1 MIQVSIAKHA
11 VAFPSKVLARDGGK
25 HIYNIQLAEAASA
38 YVDNGWF
45 VGKGEFVELDLYKAA
60 APTSFE
66 GKVVGKA
73 NNGNFYVEVVTPGDA
88 MFVYQVPMIEETYSN
103 TFKKESNYTNAPTQ
117 VVRAYELAVGDV
129 VEISAD
135 GFDGTIAT
143 GDSVELKAITGVT
156 AAKRLA
162 KKTASQSSGD

>member
-1 MIQVSIAKHA
+1 MIQMTIAKHA
-11 VAFPSKVLARDGGK
+11 VAFPSKTLASLGGK

-45 VGKGEFVELDLYKAA
+45 VGKGDFIELDLYKAV

-66 GKVVGKA
+66 GTIVGVTA
-73 NNGNFYVEVVTPGDA
+73 NGNFYVEVKSA
-88 MFVYQVPMIEETYSN
+88 ENALFVYQVPMIEETYNN

-117 VVRAYELAVGDV
+117 VVRSYELAVGDI

-135 GFDGTIAT
+135 GFDGAVAVN
-143 GDSVELKAITGVT
+143 DEVELKAVAGVT

-162 KKTASQSSGD
+162 KKSV

>member
-1 MIQVSIAKHA
+1 MIQVNIAKHC

-25 HIYNIQLAEAASA
+25 HIFNIQLAEAADKF
-38 YVDNGWF
+38 VDNGWF
-45 VGKGEFVELDLYKAA
+45 VGKGDFVELDLYKAV

-66 GKVVGKA
+66 GKVVGIA
-73 NNGNFYVEVVTPGDA
+73 PNGNYYVEVVTPGDA
-88 MFVYQVPMIEETYSN
+88 LFVYQVPMIEETYNN

-117 VVRAYELAVGDV
+117 VVRSYELAVGDI

-135 GFDGTIAT
+135 GFDGAVNVK
-143 GDSVELKAITGVT
+143 DEVELKAITGVT

-162 KKTASQSSGD
+162 KKSI

>member
-88 MFVYQVPMIEETYSN
+88 LFVYQVPMIEETYSN

-117 VVRAYELAVGDV
+117 VVRAYELAEGDII
-129 VEISAD
+129 EISAD
-135 GFDGTIAT
+135 GFAGKVAAKDE
-143 GDSVELKAITGVT
+143 VELKVISGVT
-156 AAKRLA
+156 AKQLA
-162 KKTASQSSGD
+162 KKGA

>member
-1 MIQVSIAKHA
+1 MIQVNIAKHC

-25 HIYNIQLAEAASA
+25 HIFNIQLAEAADKF
-38 YVDNGWF
+38 VDNGWF
-45 VGKGEFVELDLYKAA
+45 VGKGDFIELDLYKAA

-66 GKVVGKA
+66 GKVVGIA
-73 NNGNFYVEVVTPGDA
+73 PNGNYYVEVKSA
-88 MFVYQVPMIEETYSN
+88 ENALFVYQVPMIEETYNN

-117 VVRAYELAVGDV
+117 VVRSYELAVGDI

-135 GFDGTIAT
+135 GFDGDVAVN
-143 GDSVELKAITGVT
+143 DEVELKVVTGVT

-162 KKTASQSSGD
+162 KAGA

>member
-1 MIQVSIAKHA
+1 MIQMTIAKHA

-25 HIYNIQLAEAASA
+25 HIYNIQLAEAADKF
-38 YVDNGWF
+38 VDNGWF
-45 VGKGEFVELDLYKAA
+45 VSKDKFIELDLYSAK

-73 NNGNFYVEVVTPGDA
+73 ANGNFYVEVLTPGDA
-88 MFVYQVPMIEETYSN
+88 LFVYQVPMIEETYNN

-117 VVRAYELAVGDV
+117 VVRSYELAVGDV

-135 GFDGTIAT
+135 GFSGDIAVKDG
-143 GDSVELKAITGVT
+143 VKLKAISGVT
-156 AAKRLA
+156 AAMQLT
-162 KKTASQSSGD
+162 KKA

>member
-1 MIQVSIAKHA
+1 MIQMTIAKHA
-11 VAFPSKVLARDGGK
+11 VAFPSKTLASSGGK

-73 NNGNFYVEVVTPGDA
+73 ANGNFYVEVLTPGDA
-88 MFVYQVPMIEETYSN
+88 LFVYQVPMIEETYN
-103 TFKKESNYTNAPTQ
+103 NNFKKESNYTNAPKQ
-117 VVRAYELAVGDV
+117 VVRTYELAVGDIL
-129 VEISAD
+129 EISAE
-135 GFDGTIAT
+135 GFDGAVAVNNN
-143 GDSVELKAITGVT
+143 VELKAIAGVT

-162 KKTASQSSGD
+162 KKSI

>member
-1 MIQVSIAKHA
+1 MIQMTIAKHA

-25 HIYNIQLAEAASA
+25 HIYNIQLAEAADKF
-38 YVDNGWF
+38 VDNGWF
-45 VGKGEFVELDLYKAA
+45 VGKGDFIELDLYKAA

-66 GKVVGKA
+66 GTVVGVA
-73 NNGNFYVEVVTPGDA
+73 ANGNFYDEVKSA
-88 MFVYQVPMIEETYSN
+88 ENALFVYHVPMIEETYSN

-135 GFDGTIAT
+135 GFSGDIAVKDG
-143 GDSVELKAITGVT
+143 VELKAISGVT
-156 AAKRLA
+156 AAMQLT
-162 KKTASQSSGD
+162 KKA